1 MTEETQKQEMVMEN
15 GDEYH
20 IPVMLHETVEGLA
33 IRPDGVYVDLTYGG
47 GGHSREIMRHL
58 GPDGRLYGFDQ
69 DMDAAGRAI
78 DDSRFTF
85 VRSNFRFL
93 RNWMMYYGEEQV
105 DGIVADLGVSS
116 HHLDTADRGFS
127 FRYDALLDMRM
138 NQKASLTAEALVNGY
153 DERKLAD
160 VLYLYGELK
169 NSRQLAQA
177 LVKARE
183 RQPLHTTGD
192 LVQALSPLMRGNRE
206 KKDLAKVFQALRIEV
221 NGELRALRDMLG
233 QVADLL
239 RPGGRLSVITYHS
252 LEDRLVKNM
261 VRTGNVEGKAE
272 ADLFGQLHAPL
283 RSVTRGVVTPSAE
296 EVEHNPRSRSAK
308 LRIAEKI

>member
-1 MTEETQKQEMVMEN
+1 MTEEMQETFLDN
-15 GDEYH
+15 LATYH
-20 IPVMLHETVEGLA
+20 TPVMLHETVDGLD
-33 IRPDGVYVDLTYGG
+33 ISPDGVYVDLTYGG
-47 GGHSREIMRHL
+47 GGHSREIIRHL
-58 GPDGRLYGFDQ
+58 GAKGHLYGFDQ
-69 DMDAAGRAI
+69 DLDAAGRAI
-78 DDSRFTF
+78 DDPRFTF

-138 NQKASLTAEALVNGY
+138 NQKASLTAEEVVNGY

-169 NSRQLAQA
+169 NSRPLTQA

-183 RQPLHTTGD
+183 RQPLRTTGD

-206 KKDLAKVFQALRIEV
+206 KKDMAKVFQALRIEV

-239 RPGGRLSVITYHS
+239 RPGGRLTVITYHS

-272 ADLFGQLHAPL
+272 ADIFGQLHTPL
-283 RSVTRGVVTPSAE
+283 RSVTRGVVTPSEE
-296 EVEHNPRSRSAK
+296 EVERNPRSRSAK